1 MAPSRPTGCSGMRA
15 DLDPAEKRSAT
26 SGPENRPPDP
36 ASQIETETMS
46 PMPITGSE
54 EGRWSPKEA
63 SRLSSGRPRRASTT
77 AGVTSMIS

>member
-1 MAPSRPTGCSGMRA
+1 ME
-15 DLDPAEKRSAT
+15 PAEKRSAT

-46 PMPITGSE
+46 PTPITGSE

-77 AGVTSMIS
+77 EGVTSMIS